1 METDLFNAGIR
12 PAINVGLSVS
22 RVGGNAQTKAMKSV
36 AGKLKLDL
44 AQYRDLA
51 AFSQFESELDE
62 ETKKFLNRGAKVT
75 QILKQKKNKPLSLG
89 EQVAILWAASNAYLD
104 QIPVD
109 QIDAFET
116 KLLDT
121 LRSKGKK
128 WLEKINK
135 NKIMDEK
142 DGKDLEKMIKDIS

>member
-1 METDLFNAGIR
+1 M
-12 PAINVGLSVS
+12 
-22 RVGGNAQTKAMKSV
+22 KAV

-75 QILKQKKNKPLSLG
+75 QILKQKKNKPLSLA
-89 EQVAILWAASNAYLD
+89 EQVSILWAASNGYLD
-104 QIPVD
+104 KLPID
-109 QIDAFET
+109 QIDSFET

-121 LRSKGKK
+121 LNLKGKK
-128 WLEKINK
+128 YLLEKINK

-142 DGKDLEKMIKDIS
+142 DGKDLENMIKNI